1 MYMQFCRGHQLST
14 WSCLLQSAIL
24 RWDSMQDTVIGM
36 VAGLVFIAYVYF
48 GMYWWY
54 TTVAWRS
61 LRTVSYAKNK

>member
-1 MYMQFCRGHQLST
+1 
-14 WSCLLQSAIL
+14 
-24 RWDSMQDTVIGM
+24 MQDTVIGM